1 MKNKPEIR
9 ELFEDIYRLPSI
21 AETIEP
27 REKILLTA
35 YCNELKNVKIHPA
48 ILLLNPD
55 YNYPDGCISGDEK
68 MEYWKSRNIEYQR
81 ADFVL
86 NAIYPPKPKPAT
98 KQPETGLI
106 WNITQKQIGW
116 LFYLLQTP
124 ENSFIPPE
132 TDLMLFEKIF
142 TDAPMEGKVVW
153 LPVTFKKD
161 ENDNH
166 YPNKKSLY
174 ELFELLSDNGFLSY
188 ENAYLLKW
196 LPRKF
201 KSHSGEISAF
211 TESNKPKKEGDEI
224 YNSAHYLKL
233 KKIVEYLQP

>member
-1 MKNKPEIR
+1 MKNKPEII

-35 YCNELKNVKIHPA
+35 YCNELKNVDIHPA
-48 ILLLNPD
+48 ILILNPD
-55 YNYPDGCISGDEK
+55 YNYPDGCVTDDQK
-68 MEYWKSRNIEYQR
+68 MEYWKSCNYEYQK

-161 ENDNH
+161 ENDNR

-201 KSHSGEISAF
+201 KSQLGEISAF
-211 TESNKPKKEGDEI
+211 TESNKPKKENDVI
-224 YNSAHYLKL
+224 YNSANYVKL